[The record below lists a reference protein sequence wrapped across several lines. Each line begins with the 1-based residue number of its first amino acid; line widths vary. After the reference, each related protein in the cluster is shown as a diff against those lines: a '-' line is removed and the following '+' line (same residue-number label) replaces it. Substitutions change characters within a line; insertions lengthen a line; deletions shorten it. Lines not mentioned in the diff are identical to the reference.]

1 MRPLFQTISMAC
13 CSLGLLSLTQCGGS
27 SSNGIA
33 PTTLNGTTVSIS
45 LGITASSFPNIF
57 ELITDNSGQSQLT
70 TRGSQIALWND
81 ALTVVYYKT
90 GDSTAHLNLRWIQ
103 GTNNTTVN
111 SLDIPSLEFD
121 QSTHAVAG
129 GEGATLSF
137 QPAGE
142 EMQTLS
148 NITADVTIF
157 YNN

>member
-81 ALTVVYYKT
+81 APTVVYYKT
-90 GDSTAHLNLRWIQ
+90 GDNTAHLNLRWIQ
-103 GTNNTTVN
+103 GTNNTTEY

-129 GEGATLSF
+129 GEGATISS
-137 QPAGE
+137 QPAGQ
-142 EMQTLS
+142 EMQTL
-148 NITADVTIF
+148 NNVTADVTIF

>member
-1 MRPLFQTISMAC
+1 MAC

-57 ELITDNSGQSQLT
+57 EIITDNSGQSKLT
-70 TRGSQIALWND
+70 TRGSQIALWNG
-81 ALTVVYYKT
+81 APTGNGAPTVVYYKT

-103 GTNNTTVN
+103 GTNNTTTN

>member
-1 MRPLFQTISMAC
+1 MRRKQ
-13 CSLGLLSLTQCGGS
+13 QQRHR
-27 SSNGIA
+27 

-70 TRGSQIALWND
+70 TRGSQIALWNG
-81 ALTVVYYKT
+81 APTVVYYKT

-103 GTNNTTVN
+103 GTNNTTAN
-111 SLDIPSLEFD
+111 SLDIPSLEVD
-121 QSTHAVAG
+121 QSTHAVA

>member
-70 TRGSQIALWND
+70 TRGSQIALWNG
-81 ALTVVYYKT
+81 APTVVYYKT
-90 GDSTAHLNLRWIQ
+90 GDSTAHLNLRWSQ
-103 GTNNTTVN
+103 GTNNTTAN